1 MNRTALLSFFVVLI
15 FVVVFF
21 KPVFLHPN
29 ETILTADGD
38 GIKTYTM
45 IAGHIRN
52 DSSWTEY
59 QNMNYPY
66 GQTHVFTDGQ
76 TLITNTLKF
85 LAIPFPWFETHSVGI
100 SNMLWLLSFPLCAF
114 FLSLVLLRLSL
125 PKTLVIIAAVSITLL
140 CPQLFRLQGHLTL
153 SYAFCF
159 PLSWWLLIKYDAGEK
174 RKITDAILI
183 LLNTLWFFIHPYF
196 SAILIAFTIC
206 YAGTLL
212 LSRQKSFTKNK
223 NLYLGYILQIIV
235 PAVLTQIIISII
247 DFHQGRPIRPTGFFE
262 HFATFATVFLP
273 LKAPFHNL
281 ITKPLGF
288 SQSHWEGWAY
298 IGLAGTLMA
307 AFSLFRLFR
316 FILRKRFDRILFPV
330 RTLWLSVSITAAIVL
345 LIYAMAVPFRL
356 GGEPLLNWI
365 TTLRQF
371 RSLGRFAW
379 VFYFVFSVFSFYT
392 LWLIYKILR
401 ARGKTRFAFMLIG
414 SFAGLQLLEGFS
426 QFRIVAEQCVNA
438 PNYFNEQVLPKE
450 YRELRDELNR
460 IKTSYQCL
468 VPLPFYHIGSDNFTT
483 ADPRESLRA
492 SMVVSYWCNFPLLA
506 SSAARSPIPEA
517 KNILQFFSP
526 SFISK
531 TIETDLPS
539 KKPFLILMTQEQLDL
554 QENYLLQ
561 KSTKIW
567 ENTSFSLFALA
578 YDSIFETKEDLKQ
591 TNIIV
596 FKPNITGQIFSS
608 DPGYFYFDGFD
619 SASNSKSRYG
629 KGCFEGNKN
638 IENLLIDHADLP
650 FEPGKEYLLTYWHN
664 NLEEGSNQ
672 IDLLM
677 IAENP
682 QNGEEQ
688 ILFSCTPARAK
699 VIDGEW
705 SLVQQTFIAPEK
717 PVNYTLK
724 FLKDPHSDQ
733 HFFADELLIQSPGT
747 NVYLLSQSTG
757 NKNDSVCIVNNF
769 QVPGYAYIRQEATSK

>member
-21 KPVFLHPN
+21 KPVFFHPN
-29 ETILTADGD
+29 ETMLTADGD

-85 LAIPFPWFETHSVGI
+85 LSIPFPGFETHSVGI
-100 SNMLWLLSFPLCAF
+100 SNLLWLLSFPLCAF
-114 FLSLVLLRLSL
+114 FLSLILLRLSL
-125 PKTLVIIAAVSITLL
+125 PKIFVIIAAVSITLL

-153 SYAFCF
+153 SYAFSF

-174 RKITDAILI
+174 RKATGIVLI
-183 LLNTLWFFIHPYF
+183 LLNILWFFIHPYF

-206 YAGTLL
+206 YAGISI
-212 LSRQKSFTKNK
+212 LSKQKSFSKNK
-223 NLYLGYILQIIV
+223 NLYVGYILQVAV
-235 PAVLTQIIISII
+235 PVLLTQIITSAI
-247 DFHQGRPIRPTGFFE
+247 DIHQGRPIRPTGFFE

-281 ITKPLGF
+281 ITKPLGV

-298 IGLAGTLMA
+298 IGLAGGLMA
-307 AFSLFRLFR
+307 IFLLFRLSR

-330 RTLWLSVSITAAIVL
+330 RTLWLSVSVTAAIVL
-345 LIYAMAVPFRL
+345 LIYSMAIPFRL

-365 TTLRQF
+365 TSLRQF

-379 VFYFVFSVFSFYT
+379 VFYFVFSVFGFYT
-392 LWLIYKILR
+392 LWLIYKNLR
-401 ARGKTRFAFMLIG
+401 VQGKTKFALLLITA
-414 SFAGLQLLEGFS
+414 FTGLQLLEGFS
-426 QFRIVAEQCVNA
+426 QFRIVAKQCVNS
-438 PNYFNEQVLPKE
+438 PNYFNENVLPKE
-450 YRELRDELNR
+450 YKELRDELNR
-460 IKTSYQCL
+460 IKTNYQCL

-483 ADPRESLRA
+483 ADPYESLRA
-492 SMVVSYWCNFPLLA
+492 SMVASYWCNFPLLS

-517 KNILQFFSP
+517 KKILQFFSP

-531 TIETDLPS
+531 NIETDLPS
-539 KKPFLILMTQEQLDL
+539 KKPFLILKTLEPLDL

-567 ENTSFSLFALA
+567 ENTSFSLFELA
-578 YDSIFETKEDLKQ
+578 YDSVFESTEFANK
-591 TNIIV
+591 TNILV
-596 FKPNITGQIFSS
+596 LNSNFKGQTFSS
-608 DPGYFYFDGFD
+608 DPGYFYYNGFD
-619 SASNSKSRYG
+619 STAKSHPRYG
-629 KGCFEGNKN
+629 IGCFEGNKN
-638 IENLLIDHADLP
+638 RENLLIDHADLP
-650 FEPGKEYLLTYWHN
+650 FESGKEYLLSYWHN
-664 NLEEGSNQ
+664 NLEEGYNQ
-672 IDLLM
+672 VDLVM

-688 ILFSCTPARAK
+688 ILFSCTPTRAK

-724 FLKDPHSDQ
+724 FLRDPHSDQ
-733 HFFADELLIQSPGT
+733 HFFADELLIRST
-747 NVYLLSQSTG
+747 ANDVYKLSQSKG
-757 NKNDSVCIVNNF
+757 RENDTVCIVNNF
-769 QVPGYAYIRQEATSK
+769 RVPGYSFIRQEESAK

>member
-29 ETILTADGD
+29 DTMLTADGD

-59 QNMNYPY
+59 KNMNYPY

-76 TLITNTLKF
+76 TLVTNALKF

-100 SNMLWLLSFPLCAF
+100 SNLLWLLSFPLCAF
-114 FLSLVLLRLSL
+114 FLSLILLRLSL
-125 PKTLVIIAAVSITLL
+125 PKTFVIIAAVSITLL

-174 RKITDAILI
+174 REITGITLI

-206 YAGTLL
+206 YAGISV
-212 LSRQKSFTKNK
+212 LSKQKFISKNK
-223 NLYLGYILQIIV
+223 KLYVGYIFQILI
-235 PAVLTQIIISII
+235 PAILTQIITSAI
-247 DFHQGRPIRPTGFFE
+247 DFHQGRPVRPTGFFE

-298 IGLAGTLMA
+298 IGLAGGLMA
-307 AFSLFRLFR
+307 IFLLFRLSR
-316 FILRKRFDRILFPV
+316 FILRKRFDRILFPG
-330 RTLWLSVSITAAIVL
+330 RTLWLSVSMSAAIVL
-345 LIYAMAVPFRL
+345 LIYAMAVPFRI

-365 TTLRQF
+365 TSLRQF

-379 VFYFVFSVFSFYT
+379 VFYFVFGVFSFYT
-392 LWLIYKILR
+392 VWLIYKNLR
-401 ARGKTRFAFMLIG
+401 VHGKNKFALFLIG
-414 SFAGLQLLEGFS
+414 SFTGLQLLEGFS
-426 QFRIVAEQCVNA
+426 QFRIVAKQCVNS
-438 PNYFNEQVLPKE
+438 PNYFNENVLPKE
-450 YRELRDELNR
+450 YKELRDELNR
-460 IKTSYQCL
+460 IRTNYQCL

-483 ADPRESLRA
+483 ADPHESLRA
-492 SMVVSYWCNFPLLA
+492 SMVASYWCNFPLLS

-526 SFISK
+526 SFIAK
-531 TIETDLPS
+531 NIETDLPS
-539 KKPFLILMTQEQLDL
+539 KKPFLILKTLEPLDL

-567 ENTSFSLFALA
+567 ENTSFSLYTLA
-578 YDSIFETKEDLKQ
+578 YDSVFESKNKINQQ
-591 TNIIV
+591 TPEV
-596 FKPNITGQIFSS
+596 FVVNSGKQIFSS
-608 DPGYFYFDGFD
+608 DPGYFYYNGFD
-619 SASNSKSRYG
+619 STAKSNPRYG
-629 KGCFEGNKN
+629 IGCFEGNKN
-638 IENLLIDHADLP
+638 RENLLIDHADLP
-650 FEPGKEYLLTYWHN
+650 FESGKEYLLTYWHN
-664 NLEEGSNQ
+664 NREEGANQ
-672 IDLLM
+672 IDLVM

-682 QNGEEQ
+682 QNGQ
-688 ILFSCTPARAK
+688 QQTLFSCTPTRAK
-699 VIDGEW
+699 VIDGNW
-705 SLVQQTFIAPEK
+705 SMVQQTFIAPEK

-733 HFFADELLIQSPGT
+733 QFFADELLIQRSGSGI
-747 NVYLLSQSTG
+747 YLLSKSTR
-757 NKNDSVCIVNNF
+757 NKNDSVFIMNNIAI
-769 QVPGYAYIRQEATSK
+769 PGGHFDHQ